1 VPQEMTRQSGKPR
14 KEINMA
20 TKKTKTKKVKKPKV
34 KKDKKTTKKVTKVED
49 WINEENEEITN
60 LDVDVEEIEE
70 ENTFGLLLEDDNTE
84 KGIKKGVANIK
95 AAEKAIVTLIKNFN
109 TGLKKIEKKYPDVG
123 IGDTV
128 TDEEI
133 TTVLYD
139 HIHFGNNLWED

>member
-1 VPQEMTRQSGKPR
+1 
-14 KEINMA
+14 MA

-133 TTVLYD
+133 TTVLYE

>member
-1 VPQEMTRQSGKPR
+1 
-14 KEINMA
+14 MA
-20 TKKTKTKKVKKPKV
+20 TKKAKVKKVKKPKV

-49 WINEENEEITN
+49 WMNEENEEITN

-109 TGLKKIEKKYPDVG
+109 TGLKKIEKKYPNVG

-133 TTVLYD
+133 TTVLYEY
-139 HIHFGNNLWED
+139 IHFGNELWED

>member
-1 VPQEMTRQSGKPR
+1 
-14 KEINMA
+14 MA

-70 ENTFGLLLEDDNTE
+70 ENTFRLLLEDDNTE
-84 KGIKKGVANIK
+84 KGIKKGVANMK

-133 TTVLYD
+133 TTVLYE